1 MELEEIVDKEKI
13 LEKRVMIGRY
23 WEVRVDED
31 LSMEERRM
39 KWRMV
44 EAARKKKAK
53 ERRVMVTNRELWV
66 EEEKWNWDGGGKRWM
81 EEEEVEKKKDN

>member
-1 MELEEIVDKEKI
+1 MELEEIADKEKI
-13 LEKRVMIGRY
+13 LKKRVMIGRY

-44 EAARKKKAK
+44 EAAREKKAK
-53 ERRVMVTNRELWV
+53 EKRVMVTNRELWA
-66 EEEKWNWDGGGKRWM
+66 EEKKWNWDGGGKRWM
-81 EEEEVEKKKDN
+81 EEEEVAKKKDN

>member
-1 MELEEIVDKEKI
+1 M
-13 LEKRVMIGRY
+13 
-23 WEVRVDED
+23 DED

-44 EAARKKKAK
+44 EAARKKKTK
-53 ERRVMVTNRELWV
+53 EKRVMVTNREVWV
-66 EEEKWNWDGGGKRWM
+66 EEEKWNWDGRGKRWM

>member
-1 MELEEIVDKEKI
+1 MDKEKI
-13 LEKRVMIGRY
+13 LEERVMIGHY

-66 EEEKWNWDGGGKRWM
+66 EEEKWNWDGRGKRWM